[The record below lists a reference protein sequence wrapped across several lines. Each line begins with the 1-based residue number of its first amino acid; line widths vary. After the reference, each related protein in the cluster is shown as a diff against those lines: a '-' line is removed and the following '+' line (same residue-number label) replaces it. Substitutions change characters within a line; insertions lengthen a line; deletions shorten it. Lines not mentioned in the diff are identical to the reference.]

1 MIEFFLF
8 FQENMGVDSI
18 GNQGVDGS
26 MSSSNIDILI
36 LGISG
41 ISILIIRQDVNGEV
55 QEIRII

>member
-8 FQENMGVDSI
+8 FQENMVVDSI

-41 ISILIIRQDVNGEV
+41 ISILIIKQDVNGEV

>member
-1 MIEFFLF
+1 MIEFFLLI
-8 FQENMGVDSI
+8 QENMGVDSI

-41 ISILIIRQDVNGEV
+41 ISILIIKQDVNGEV